1 MIDRPKG
8 THNLDAIKTISD
20 IIGQISAVQL
30 ALKKQNESNKP
41 KNNQSFEKIQEYLE
55 NSISC
60 LNSLKSEYSDR
71 IERIFDLVKESR
83 IKKRRIFLIG
93 NGGSASTAS
102 HFVCD
107 LNKTAKIKGLNRS
120 QAFALNDNAPL
131 VFAISNDISYDSVFE
146 EQLKNFLEK
155 DDLVIAISGSGN
167 SENIIKAVNYAN
179 ENGAITIGLTGFDGG
194 SSVVPPDL
202 VTTENSVR
210 AGSSPFS
217 RALVSSGSTL
227 SRT

>member
-1 MIDRPKG
+1 M
-8 THNLDAIKTISD
+8 TAS
-20 IIGQISAVQL
+20 
-30 ALKKQNESNKP
+30 
-41 KNNQSFEKIQEYLE
+41 EKIQEYLE

-60 LNSLKSEYSDR
+60 LNSLKSEHSDT
-71 IERIFDLVKESR
+71 IERIFNLVKESR

-107 LNKTAKIKGLNRS
+107 LNKTSKIKSLNRS
-120 QAFALNDNAPL
+120 QAFALNDNSPI

-179 ENGAITIGLTGFDGG
+179 EKGAITIGLTGFNGG
-194 SSVVPPDL
+194 RLKKICKECLVVPSDKMYHIEDVHL
-202 VTTENSVR
+202 TINHLITFLFVGYSY
-210 AGSSPFS
+210 S
-217 RALVSSGSTL
+217 
-227 SRT
+227 

>member
-1 MIDRPKG
+1 M
-8 THNLDAIKTISD
+8 TTN
-20 IIGQISAVQL
+20 
-30 ALKKQNESNKP
+30 
-41 KNNQSFEKIQEYLE
+41 EKIQEYLE

-179 ENGAITIGLTGFDGG
+179 EKGAITIGLTGFDGG
-194 SSVVPPDL
+194 RLKKICKECLVVPSDKMYHIEDVHL
-202 VTTENSVR
+202 TINHLITFLFVGYHYS
-210 AGSSPFS
+210 
-217 RALVSSGSTL
+217 
-227 SRT
+227 

>member
-1 MIDRPKG
+1 MA
-8 THNLDAIKTISD
+8 TS
-20 IIGQISAVQL
+20 
-30 ALKKQNESNKP
+30 
-41 KNNQSFEKIQEYLE
+41 EKIQEYLE

-60 LNSLKSEYSDR
+60 LNSLKSEHLDR
-71 IERIFDLVKESR
+71 IERIFNLVKESR
-83 IKKRRIFLIG
+83 INKRRIFLIG

-120 QAFALNDNAPL
+120 QAFALNDNSPL

-179 ENGAITIGLTGFDGG
+179 EKGAITIGLTGFNGG
-194 SSVVPPDL
+194 RLKKICKECLVVPSDKMYHIEDVHL
-202 VTTENSVR
+202 TINHLITFLFVGYSY
-210 AGSSPFS
+210 S
-217 RALVSSGSTL
+217 
-227 SRT
+227 

>member
-1 MIDRPKG
+1 M
-8 THNLDAIKTISD
+8 TTN
-20 IIGQISAVQL
+20 
-30 ALKKQNESNKP
+30 
-41 KNNQSFEKIQEYLE
+41 EKIQEYLE

-60 LNSLKSEYSDR
+60 LNSLKSEHSDT
-71 IERIFDLVKESR
+71 IEIIFNLVKESR

-179 ENGAITIGLTGFDGG
+179 EKGAITIGLTGFNGG
-194 SSVVPPDL
+194 RLKKICKECLVVPSDKMYHIEDVHL
-202 VTTENSVR
+202 TINHLITFLFVGYHYS
-210 AGSSPFS
+210 
-217 RALVSSGSTL
+217 
-227 SRT
+227 

>member
-1 MIDRPKG
+1 
-8 THNLDAIKTISD
+8 L
-20 IIGQISAVQL
+20 SAT
-30 ALKKQNESNKP
+30 
-41 KNNQSFEKIQEYLE
+41 EKIQEYLE

-60 LNSLKSEYSDR
+60 LNSLKSEHSDS
-71 IERIFDLVKESR
+71 IERIFNLVKESR

-107 LNKTAKIKGLNRS
+107 LNKTAKIKSLNRS
-120 QAFALNDNAPL
+120 QAFALNDNSPL

-179 ENGAITIGLTGFDGG
+179 EKGAITIGLTGFDGG
-194 SSVVPPDL
+194 RLKKICKECLVVPSDKMYHIEDVHL
-202 VTTENSVR
+202 TINHLITFLFVGYSY
-210 AGSSPFS
+210 S
-217 RALVSSGSTL
+217 
-227 SRT
+227 

>member
-1 MIDRPKG
+1 M
-8 THNLDAIKTISD
+8 TTN
-20 IIGQISAVQL
+20 
-30 ALKKQNESNKP
+30 
-41 KNNQSFEKIQEYLE
+41 EKIQEYLE

-71 IERIFDLVKESR
+71 IERIFDLVKEAR

-120 QAFALNDNAPL
+120 QAFALNDNSPL

-194 SSVVPPDL
+194 RLKKICNECLVVPSDKMYHIEDVHL
-202 VTTENSVR
+202 TINHLITFLFVGYSY
-210 AGSSPFS
+210 S
-217 RALVSSGSTL
+217 
-227 SRT
+227 